1 MAAQIK
7 GPKIFFGWWTVLA
20 SGLLSLWGFGYYA
33 YGISALFLPISTEL
47 GFSRALTSVA
57 ASIGRFEGGFEAP
70 IAGWVADKFG
80 PRWIVF
86 IGIFVASIS
95 LCLMYYIHSLWSFY
109 LVWGLLFG
117 TGLNTALAVP
127 LDTAISNWFVKKR
140 GVALSIKWVFS
151 GLSGVLILPLVAWL
165 ITVVG
170 WRMACVIG
178 GVVLGVVGLPMV
190 WFWIKSHRPEYYGML
205 PDGAK
210 MKEEDAHHEQD
221 QDSMIN
227 KGVEYAAEVQEVEFT
242 LRQAMK
248 APAYWLLILVMAV
261 YGLVA
266 PAINIHC
273 IPFLMDRGISTVM
286 AATMMAIMIGASI
299 PSRYIGGV
307 IADRLDI
314 KQLRYAMAGAY
325 FLQAVGL
332 IIFLFHQTVAM
343 IYVWFILYGIGM
355 GAGITL
361 NPSITA
367 RYFGRKAFGLIRG
380 TSMFFLTPVGVAAP
394 IYAGWVYDTT
404 GQYISAFVL
413 FAVLLVVSSA
423 ILPFVKPPK
432 QPEVITDIRKIA

>member
-1 MAAQIK
+1 MAGIVK
-7 GPKIFFGWWTVLA
+7 TPKIFFGWWTVLA

-47 GFSRALTSVA
+47 GFNRALTSVA

-70 IAGWVADKFG
+70 LAGWIADRFG
-80 PRWIVF
+80 PKWIVF
-86 IGIFVASIS
+86 GGILVASVS
-95 LCLMYYIHSLWSFY
+95 LVLMYYIHALWSFY
-109 LVWGLLFG
+109 VVWGLMFG

-170 WRMACVIG
+170 WRMTCVIG
-178 GVVLGVVGLPMV
+178 GLVLGIAGLPMV
-190 WFWIKSHRPEYYGML
+190 LSWIKSHRPEVYGML
-205 PDGAK
+205 PDGAE
-210 MKEEDAHHEQD
+210 MTEDDPGQD
-221 QDSMIN
+221 QDLVIH
-227 KGVEYAAEVQEVEFT
+227 KGVRYAAEVKEVEFT

-248 APAYWLLILVMAV
+248 TPAYWLLILVMAV

-307 IADRLDI
+307 VADRLDI
-314 KQLRYAMAGAY
+314 KQLRYAMAAAY
-325 FLQAVGL
+325 FLQAIAL
-332 IIFLFHQTVAM
+332 IIFLLYQTVFT

-355 GAGITL
+355 GAGITF
-361 NPSITA
+361 NPAITA
-367 RYFGRKAFGLIRG
+367 RYFGRKAFGSIRG

-404 GQYISAFVL
+404 GQYISAFML
-413 FAVLLVVSSA
+413 FAVLLTVSAA

-432 QPEVITDIRKIA
+432 PPAVITDIHQIA

>member
-1 MAAQIK
+1 MASNVKA
-7 GPKIFFGWWTVLA
+7 PKIFFGWWTVLA

-47 GFSRALTSVA
+47 GFNRALTSVA

-70 IAGWVADKFG
+70 IAGWVADRFG
-80 PRWIVF
+80 PKWIVF
-86 IGIFVASIS
+86 IGILVASIS
-95 LCLMYYIHSLWSFY
+95 LVLMYYIHSLWAFY
-109 LVWGLLFG
+109 IVWGFMFG

-140 GVALSIKWVFS
+140 GVALSIKYVFS
-151 GLSGVLILPLVAWL
+151 GFSGVIILPLIAWL

-170 WRMACVIG
+170 WRMTCVMG
-178 GVVLGVVGLPMV
+178 GLVLGIVGLPMV
-190 WFWIKSHRPEYYGML
+190 WFWIKSHRPEIYGLL

-210 MKEEDAHHEQD
+210 MAEDNSDRENVV
-221 QDSMIN
+221 N
-227 KGVEYAAEVQEVEFT
+227 KGVKYAAEVKEVEFT

-248 APAYWLLILVMAV
+248 TPAYWLLILVMAV

-273 IPFLMDRGISTVM
+273 IPFLTDRGISTVM
-286 AATMMAIMIGASI
+286 ASVMMAIMIAASI
-299 PSRYIGGV
+299 PSRYIGGLL
-307 IADRLDI
+307 ADRVDI
-314 KQLRYAMAGAY
+314 KQLRYVIAGAY
-325 FLQAVGL
+325 FLQAIGMIV
-332 IIFLFHQTVAM
+332 FLLNQNVFN
-343 IYVWFILYGIGM
+343 IYVWFILYGTGM

-361 NPSITA
+361 NGAMTA
-367 RYFGRKAFGLIRG
+367 RYFGRKAFGSIRG

-413 FAVLLVVSSA
+413 FAVLLTVSSA

-432 QPEVITDIRKIA
+432 PPAVITDIHKIA